1 MHDKKLLN
9 PTSDKKFGY
18 FFAIIFA
25 IAALYSSL
33 LYFSSFIWLIFLLLA
48 SIFAFTAFYKPIFF
62 NKLNKIWF
70 LLAIILGRIFNPIV
84 LGSLYFLVLT
94 PVALVTKLFG
104 RDELLLNK
112 SVKKTYWLEKDQ
124 TLKNSQ
130 SYRDQF

>member
-62 NKLNKIWF
+62 NKINKIWF

>member
-18 FFAIIFA
+18 FFASIFVLA
-25 IAALYSSL
+25 GLYSSL
-33 LYFSSFIWLIFLLLA
+33 LYSSSFIWVIFLLLA
-48 SIFAFTAFYKPIFF
+48 STSALTAFYKPICFSR
-62 NKLNKIWF
+62 LNAIWF

-84 LGSLYFLVLT
+84 LGALYFLILT
-94 PVALVTKLFG
+94 PISLISKLFG

-112 SVKKTYWLEKDQ
+112 SDKQTYWLIKDQ
-124 TLKNSQ
+124 TLKNNQ